1 MLFVST
7 NDTKISRDQ
16 RLELQSKIMGFVREA
31 LVYDKGYV
39 VFEVK
44 DLSSFDF
51 DFYYSSGSEINVNYE
66 ETKDETKNRILY
78 TLDCSELHGNNK
90 ANDSIDLLMQYLYNY
105 IVGFISAN
113 ILFEK
118 YGIKDHSMKFKEMD
132 IA

>member
-1 MLFVST
+1 MS
-7 NDTKISRDQ
+7 
-16 RLELQSKIMGFVREA
+16 FVREA

-44 DLSSFDF
+44 DLDSFDF
-51 DFYYSSGSEINVNYE
+51 DFYYSSGTEINVNYG

-78 TLDCSELHGNNK
+78 ALSCEEFHNNK
-90 ANDSIDLLMQYLYNY
+90 YTNENIDSIMQYMYNY

-118 YGIKDHSMKFKEMD
+118 CGVKDHSYRFKEMD